1 MVHCHYTPRPF
12 PALTLALIP
21 LVSETVCCA
30 CSKASLWK
38 YWRPIF
44 LIGVAIVGLADFVSD
59 ILVLCTFAANNNT
72 GACVQFGCHEWET
85 TARGSSMFTL
95 RCAALGVATF
105 QLDSPVTLPP
115 PTQSSFLIHRAALPC
130 LSAGR
135 LYVGVFFVALAFL
148 VQLVFVVVLH
158 RKEPFLVRFF
168 SAFFTF
174 LQMPMLCVCL

>member
-1 MVHCHYTPRPF
+1 MC
-12 PALTLALIP
+12 
-21 LVSETVCCA
+21 
-30 CSKASLWK
+30 
-38 YWRPIF
+38 
-44 LIGVAIVGLADFVSD
+44 
-59 ILVLCTFAANNNT
+59 
-72 GACVQFGCHEWET
+72 
-85 TARGSSMFTL
+85 TL

-105 QLDSPVTLPP
+105 QLDSPVSHPNP
-115 PTQSSFLIHRAALPC
+115 SSFPIHRAALPC